1 MSLKVYGTSSVAEF
15 LGDRIVYRNL
25 SPVDTG
31 LPGLAEV
38 AQRVGLASGVIPRK
52 SQPDYARVVAHL
64 LEVARKQ
71 ETPKSSLKR
80 LAFVG
85 DTYLN
90 DSTAFANLCQAGGW
104 QGKAFI
110 GVDQIDE
117 AAEAKISAVPG
128 EGAAPGGGQLYVAN
142 RWQMLAD
149 FDRFCAEN
157 DFPIDEHTAVVI
169 DLDKTALGARG
180 RNDHVIDQAR
190 VLAVRRTVA
199 GLLGEAFDTS
209 AFQRAYDQLKQMEFH
224 PFTADNQ
231 DYLAY
236 ICLILGSGLYNL
248 TAVVADVRSGRLAT
262 FHQFIEQVQARQVEL
277 PAGLAQVHSEIY
289 ANVRRGD
296 PTPFK
301 PFRRNEYLETVNR
314 LGHLPDETPLPI
326 MLGQEIVLTQ
336 EVRSLALQWKRNG
349 ALLFGLSDKPDEASL
364 PTPKQA
370 AQGYQALHARR
381 THAVGY

>member
-25 SPVDTG
+25 APVDTS

-38 AQRVGLASGVIPRK
+38 ARQVGLAPGVIPRK
-52 SQPDYARVVAHL
+52 SQPDYARVVAYL
-64 LEVARKQ
+64 LEFARKQ
-71 ETPKSSLKR
+71 SAPKTSLKR

-85 DTYLN
+85 DTYMN
-90 DSTAFANLCQAGGW
+90 DSTAFANLCQAGEW

-110 GVDQIDE
+110 GADRLDE
-117 AAEAKISAVPG
+117 AAEAKVS
-128 EGAAPGGGQLYVAN
+128 AAPGGGELYVAN

-149 FDRFCAEN
+149 FDRFCKEN
-157 DFPIDEHTAVVI
+157 GFPFDEQTAVVI

-199 GLLGEAFDTS
+199 GLLGAAFDTS

-248 TAVVADVRSGRLAT
+248 AAVVADVRSGRLST
-262 FHQFIEQVQARQVEL
+262 FHQFIEQVQARQDEL

-314 LGHLPDETPLPI
+314 LGHLPDETPLSI
-326 MLGQEIVLTQ
+326 MLGQEIVLTH
-336 EVRSLALQWKRNG
+336 EVRSLALEWKRNG

-364 PTPKQA
+364 PTPEQA

>member
-1 MSLKVYGTSSVAEF
+1 MRLKVYERSAVSEF

-25 SPVDTG
+25 SPIDAS
-31 LPGLAEV
+31 LPGLAET
-38 AQRVGLASGVIPRK
+38 ARQVGLAPGVIPRK
-52 SQPDYARVVAHL
+52 SQEDYARVVVRL
-64 LEVARKQ
+64 LELARKLDS
-71 ETPKSSLKR
+71 PNRRLKR
-80 LAFVG
+80 LAFIG

-90 DSTAFANLCQAGGW
+90 DSTAFSNLCQAGGW
-104 QGKAFI
+104 EGKAFI
-110 GVDQIDE
+110 GADRLKE
-117 AAEAKISAVPG
+117 AAEAKVS
-128 EGAAPGGGQLYVAN
+128 AAPGGGELYVAN

-149 FDRFCAEN
+149 FDHYCAKN
-157 DFPIDEHTAVVI
+157 GFPFDEDTAVVV
-169 DLDKTALGARG
+169 DLDKTALGGRG
-180 RNDHVIDQAR
+180 RNDQVIDQAR

-209 AFQRAYDQLKQMEFH
+209 AFQKAYDLLKQMEFH

-248 TAVVADVRSGRLAT
+248 AAVVADVRVGRLVS
-262 FHQFIEQVQARQVEL
+262 FHQFIEQVQARLHEL
-277 PAGLAQVHSEIY
+277 PAGLAQVHSDIY

-326 MLGQEIVLTQ
+326 LLGQEIVLTQ
-336 EVRSLALQWKRNG
+336 EVRQQALQWKQSG

-364 PTPKQA
+364 PTPEQA